1 MEDKMPSCCSKKIE
15 NKIKCCEHKQL
26 YKKLTIE
33 GFTAKQLQ
41 LKSLDKEI
49 QTSYFS
55 IYSFICSQQVLDNYY
70 AGIPPPDN
78 LFTIHYLLRPT
89 PVALQTF
96 RC

>member
-1 MEDKMPSCCSKKIE
+1 MPSCCSKKIE

-41 LKSLDKEI
+41 LKPLEKEI
-49 QTSYFS
+49 S
-55 IYSFICSQQVLDNYY
+55 IKFLADSFLHFISQISERNYS
-70 AGIPPPDN
+70 GIPPPDN
-78 LFTIHYLLRPT
+78 IFTIKYLLRPSQAT
-89 PVALQTF
+89 LQIF